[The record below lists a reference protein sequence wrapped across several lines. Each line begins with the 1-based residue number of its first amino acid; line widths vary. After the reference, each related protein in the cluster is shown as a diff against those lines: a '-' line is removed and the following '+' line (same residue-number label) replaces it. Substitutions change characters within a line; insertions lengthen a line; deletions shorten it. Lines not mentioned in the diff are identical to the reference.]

1 LYGKNLILN
10 GGLLTV
16 DDIAHLK
23 YHKTSVYNPDC
34 MAMTFL
40 SMANTDN
47 GNHLTELSI
56 IGCSGS
62 ESIDIEFNLK
72 ALNVQ
77 FDNRD
82 NYEHC
87 DLFNVLSFP
96 RLTLKTFNIERLSV
110 ENGSIDL
117 ERMYVFNKL
126 KEAKFINCKFYGTSN
141 VLRTIQ
147 KIHLENTEN
156 QRLGN
161 VLDYIA
167 ASPLTHL
174 AIVNRIEYF
183 QMYIE
188 SDLGIGDDFISRL
201 PNTLIN
207 LRIQAKSSI
216 TGITVNPNIR
226 TLHLERASI
235 TKAGMQHLSTIKLVS
250 LSLPDCKL
258 TDDMI
263 FVSPTVQHL
272 QLGYNQVS
280 KQKIMELEQTH
291 VRKVY

>member
-1 LYGKNLILN
+1 
-10 GGLLTV
+10 
-16 DDIAHLK
+16 
-23 YHKTSVYNPDC
+23 
-34 MAMTFL
+34 
-40 SMANTDN
+40 
-47 GNHLTELSI
+47 
-56 IGCSGS
+56 
-62 ESIDIEFNLK
+62 
-72 ALNVQ
+72 
-77 FDNRD
+77 
-82 NYEHC
+82 
-87 DLFNVLSFP
+87 
-96 RLTLKTFNIERLSV
+96 
-110 ENGSIDL
+110 
-117 ERMYVFNKL
+117 
-126 KEAKFINCKFYGTSN
+126 
-141 VLRTIQ
+141 
-147 KIHLENTEN
+147 
-156 QRLGN
+156 
-161 VLDYIA
+161 
-167 ASPLTHL
+167 
-174 AIVNRIEYF
+174 
-183 QMYIE
+183 MYIE